1 MACSNCHAGLL
12 TDTQPK
18 GTDIVDAL
26 TFQAEVR
33 RIEKLMY
40 RVSMSYL
47 GNVEDAADAVQ
58 DTLAKAWEKR
68 NTLSRPEQFKPW
80 TMRILANQCKDV
92 LRKRRRKS
100 FYPLEENT
108 ATVEMPPPQPPVME
122 AISSLKPE
130 LRTVMVLHY
139 VDGLT
144 VQNIADSLGI
154 PLSTVKT
161 RMRCARK
168 RLKQTLLVEWEE
180 EE

>member
-1 MACSNCHAGLL
+1 
-12 TDTQPK
+12 
-18 GTDIVDAL
+18 
-26 TFQAEVR
+26 
-33 RIEKLMY
+33 MY

-80 TMRILANQCKDV
+80 TMRILVNQCKDV

-108 ATVEMPPPQPPVME
+108 ATVEMPPPQSPVME
-122 AISSLKPE
+122 AIGELKPE
-130 LRTVMVLHY
+130 WRIVMVLHY
-139 VDGLT
+139 VDGWT
-144 VQNIADSLGI
+144 IQKISDSLGI

-161 RMRCARK
+161 RMRSARK